1 MLTSQLM
8 KSMDDHHL
16 VASIYAEQDS
26 LTSSAAEIELLT
38 RFEALLDWLETLL
51 DEQSAN
57 QPIADLLD
65 EYEVSTD
72 DMKAVIESHPA
83 SLKDQAA
90 LLSLLNDQDIH
101 KPDQLKELL
110 EFAAKFRALASD
122 AGDLFTR
129 LNDLVSTNQE

>member
-1 MLTSQLM
+1 MLTAQLM
-8 KSMDDHHL
+8 KSMNAGHL
-16 VASIYAEQDS
+16 VASARAEIDP
-26 LTSSAAEIELLT
+26 LTSTPLELELLD
-38 RFEALLDWLETLL
+38 RLETLL
-51 DEQSAN
+51 DEQSTN
-57 QPIADLLD
+57 QPIAELLD

-101 KPDQLKELL
+101 EPDQLKELL

-122 AGDLFTR
+122 AGDVFTR

>member
-1 MLTSQLM
+1 MLTAQLM
-8 KSMDDHHL
+8 KSMDADHL
-16 VASIYAEQDS
+16 VASARAEIDP
-26 LTSSAAEIELLT
+26 LTSTSLELELLD
-38 RFEALLDWLETLL
+38 RLETLL
-51 DEQSAN
+51 DEQEEN
-57 QPIADLLD
+57 KPIAELLD

-101 KPDQLKELL
+101 EPDQLKELL

>member
-1 MLTSQLM
+1 MLTAQLM
-8 KSMDDHHL
+8 NCMDADHL
-16 VASIYAEQDS
+16 VASARAELDP
-26 LTSSAAEIELLT
+26 LTSTPLELELLD
-38 RFEALLDWLETLL
+38 RLETLL

-72 DMKAVIESHPA
+72 EMKAVIESHPA

-101 KPDQLKELL
+101 EPDQLKELL

-122 AGDLFTR
+122 AGDFFTR
-129 LNDLVSTNQE
+129 LNDLVTTHQE

>member
-1 MLTSQLM
+1 MLTAQLM
-8 KSMDDHHL
+8 KSMDAGHL
-16 VASIYAEQDS
+16 VASTRAELDP
-26 LTSSAAEIELLT
+26 LTSTSLELELLD
-38 RFEALLDWLETLL
+38 RLETLL
-51 DEQSAN
+51 DEQEEN
-57 QPIADLLD
+57 KPIAELLD

-72 DMKAVIESHPA
+72 DMKAVIESHPT

-101 KPDQLKELL
+101 EPDQLKELL

-122 AGDLFTR
+122 AGDFFTR

>member
-1 MLTSQLM
+1 MLTAQLM
-8 KSMDDHHL
+8 KSMDADHL
-16 VASIYAEQDS
+16 VASARAEIDP
-26 LTSSAAEIELLT
+26 LTSTALELELLD
-38 RFEALLDWLETLL
+38 RLEKLL

-57 QPIADLLD
+57 QPVAELLE

-101 KPDQLKELL
+101 EPDQLKELL

-129 LNDLVSTNQE
+129 LNDLVTTHQE

>member
-1 MLTSQLM
+1 MLTAQLM
-8 KSMDDHHL
+8 KSMDAGHL
-16 VASIYAEQDS
+16 VASTRAELDP
-26 LTSSAAEIELLT
+26 LTSTSLELELLD
-38 RFEALLDWLETLL
+38 RLETLL
-51 DEQSAN
+51 DEQEEN
-57 QPIADLLD
+57 KPIAELLD

-101 KPDQLKELL
+101 EPDQLKELL

-122 AGDLFTR
+122 AGDFFTR

>member
-1 MLTSQLM
+1 MLTAQLM
-8 KSMDDHHL
+8 KSMDADHL
-16 VASIYAEQDS
+16 VASARAEIDP
-26 LTSSAAEIELLT
+26 LTSTPLELELLD
-38 RFEALLDWLETLL
+38 RLETLL
-51 DEQSAN
+51 DEQEEN
-57 QPIADLLD
+57 KPIAELLD

-101 KPDQLKELL
+101 EPDQLKELL
-110 EFAAKFRALASD
+110 DLAAKFRALASD
-122 AGDLFTR
+122 AGDFFTR